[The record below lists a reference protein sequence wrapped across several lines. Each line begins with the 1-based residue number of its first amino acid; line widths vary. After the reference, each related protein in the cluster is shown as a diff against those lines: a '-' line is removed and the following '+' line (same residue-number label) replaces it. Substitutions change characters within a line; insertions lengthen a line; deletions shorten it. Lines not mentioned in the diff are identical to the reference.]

1 MTRVALA
8 AVGVLLAAA
17 CSAEA
22 AATEEGGLRSDERAT
37 GYLAGAAKVVAQARE
52 EIPPDSWGRA
62 HCVIVVPEAGSASG
76 GWIGRGVM
84 SCRSAE
90 GWSAPLFVQLA
101 SRSPLSRG
109 DLVLLMVHE
118 SAVARI
124 LESRVQL
131 ERNQAIVSYLRSGE
145 RFVPV
150 DLSGS
155 ALRPDDSANVGV
167 YGRGAAPSTIL
178 ASREL
183 SAPTEAAPFLR
194 ALGRSRPGPRA
205 DSLETT
211 SQASANASSLDARAG
226 GRSLSDAELG
236 AQLVD
241 AEQMIDRM
249 LGDSGPS
256 AVGTAGVRPGSDRP
270 GSDKQAD
277 ARSGDAGRADM
288 VTVERAR
295 LLQLRQQIESLLA
308 RLNRR

>member
-22 AATEEGGLRSDERAT
+22 AALERGYGSEEQAT
-37 GYLAGAAKVVAQARE
+37 GDLTRAANVVGRARE
-52 EIPPDSWGRA
+52 AIPSDDWGRA
-62 HCVIVVPEAGSASG
+62 HCVIVVPEAGSPSG
-76 GWIGRGVM
+76 GWMGRGVM

-155 ALRPDDSANVGV
+155 ELRSDDNANVRV
-167 YGRGAAPSTIL
+167 YGGGAAPSTIL

-183 SAPTEAAPFLR
+183 SAPTEADPFLR
-194 ALGRSRPGPRA
+194 ALGRSKPGPRA

-211 SQASANASSLDARAG
+211 SQASSNASSLDARAA
-226 GRSLSDAELG
+226 GRSITDAELG

-241 AEQMIDRM
+241 AERLIDRM

-256 AVGTAGVRPGSDRP
+256 AVGTAGVRPGNDRP
-270 GSDKQAD
+270 GSERQAD
-277 ARSGDAGRADM
+277 ARSGDAGRADT

-295 LLQLRQQIESLLA
+295 LVQLRQQIESLLV

>member
-1 MTRVALA
+1 MTRVAFG

-17 CSAEA
+17 CSADGA
-22 AATEEGGLRSDERAT
+22 AQDRGRRSDEDAA
-37 GYLAGAAKVVAQARE
+37 GGLVGAAKIVAQARE

-62 HCVIVVPEAGSASG
+62 HCVIVVPEAGSPSG
-76 GWIGRGVM
+76 GEIGRGVM
-84 SCRSAE
+84 SCRSAD
-90 GWSAPLFVQLA
+90 GWTAPLFVQLT
-101 SRSPLSRG
+101 SRSRVSRG
-109 DLVLLMVHE
+109 DLVLLMMHE

-131 ERNQAIVSYLRSGE
+131 ERNQAIVSYLRSEGPL
-145 RFVPV
+145 VPV

-155 ALRPDDSANVGV
+155 ELRADENANVTV

-183 SAPTEAAPFLR
+183 SAPTEAAPFLH
-194 ALGRSRPGPRA
+194 ALGRSGPGPRT
-205 DSLETT
+205 DSLETGSPTIFT
-211 SQASANASSLDARAG
+211 SGSSPDARAA
-226 GRSLSDAELG
+226 GRSIGDAELR
-236 AQLVD
+236 AQLTD

-249 LGDSGPS
+249 LGNSGPS
-256 AVGTAGVRPGSDRP
+256 AIGTSGARPSNDRP
-270 GSDKQAD
+270 GSEKQAD
-277 ARSGDAGRADM
+277 ARPGDAAHADT

>member
-1 MTRVALA
+1 MIRAFA

-22 AATEEGGLRSDERAT
+22 AAAQDRGRRSDEDVA
-37 GYLAGAAKVVAQARE
+37 GHLAGAAKVVEQARE

-62 HCVIVVPEAGSASG
+62 HCVIVVPDAGGASDG
-76 GWIGRGVM
+76 GIGRGVM
-84 SCRSAE
+84 SCRSAD
-90 GWSAPLFVQLA
+90 GWSAPLFVQLT
-101 SRSPLSRG
+101 SRSRLSQG
-109 DLVLLMVHE
+109 DLMLLMMHE

-131 ERNQAIVSYLRSGE
+131 ERNQAIVSYLRSKGHL
-145 RFVPV
+145 VPV
-150 DLSGS
+150 DLSGCE
-155 ALRPDDSANVGV
+155 LRADEIANVSV

-183 SAPTEAAPFLR
+183 SAPTKAAPFLH
-194 ALGRSRPGPRA
+194 ALGRSGPGPRT
-205 DSLETT
+205 DSLEAT
-211 SQASANASSLDARAG
+211 SQTSSSASGLDDRAAG
-226 GRSLSDAELG
+226 GSIGGAELR
-236 AQLVD
+236 ARLID

-249 LGDSGPS
+249 LGNSGPS
-256 AVGTAGVRPGSDRP
+256 AIGTSGVRPGNDRPGSDR
-270 GSDKQAD
+270 QAD
-277 ARSGDAGRADM
+277 TRPGDARRADT